1 MVCGLLVAAGCVFF
15 AFSGVEE
22 KTAGPSINYLQ
33 PIAMNH
39 AHSGFSNSG
48 RNTENAVSYKT
59 EIETQTAITST
70 TGYQPISSSTLE
82 PSRSTFGTSF
92 SGSNTVSSYSNAS
105 VANPVVTT
113 IRPGKLISLNSGVV
127 NTSSV
132 VTSMVTN
139 ITSVVV
145 NNGSL
150 TTSKGNVTPDHQ
162 LAEPFS
168 DAPVNTTT
176 LYRLTSETVTKTS
189 QMGEPFQESTE
200 VPGSI
205 SRKDLPED
213 PPDPFPDEDAPLG
226 SGLVVLG
233 LCALGYTLKQKFSK
247 AN

>member
-1 MVCGLLVAAGCVFF
+1 MKNLSTNRILMVCGLLVAAGCVFF

-33 PIAMNH
+33 PNAMSH

-48 RNTENAVSYKT
+48 RNIENAVSYKT
-59 EIETQTAITST
+59 AIETKTAITST

-113 IRPGKLISLNSGVV
+113 TLRPGKLISLNSGVV
-127 NTSSV
+127 NASSV
-132 VTSMVTN
+132 VTSMATN
-139 ITSVVV
+139 ITSVVAT
-145 NNGSL
+145 NGSL
-150 TTSKGNVTPDHQ
+150 TTSTDNVTSDHQ

-176 LYRLTSETVTKTS
+176 LYRLPGDPSE
-189 QMGEPFQESTE
+189 
-200 VPGSI
+200 
-205 SRKDLPED
+205 
-213 PPDPFPDEDAPLG
+213 PFPDPEAPVGTGMAFLC
-226 SGLVVLG
+226 
-233 LCALGYTLKQKFSK
+233 LCATGYGVVKFKKSK
-247 AN
+247 NNN

>member
-48 RNTENAVSYKT
+48 RNTENT
-59 EIETQTAITST
+59 ITST

-113 IRPGKLISLNSGVV
+113 TLRPGKLISLNSGVV
-127 NTSSV
+127 NASSV
-132 VTSMVTN
+132 VTSMATN
-139 ITSVVV
+139 ITSVVAT
-145 NNGSL
+145 NGSL
-150 TTSKGNVTPDHQ
+150 TTSTDNVTSDHQ

-176 LYRLTSETVTKTS
+176 LYRLPGDPSE
-189 QMGEPFQESTE
+189 
-200 VPGSI
+200 
-205 SRKDLPED
+205 
-213 PPDPFPDEDAPLG
+213 PFPDEEVPLG
-226 SGLVVLG
+226 SGLLVLG
-233 LCALGYTLKQKFSK
+233 VCALGYTLKQKLSK